1 MVNRVEKLSLLSE
14 MIAFAKYDKDIMR
27 IEFNFLLGVAKQ
39 LDISREDFEY
49 LLENP
54 VTYTHLK
61 SHSERIVQFHRLVL
75 LMNIEQ
81 EHNED
86 NNSAG
91 VIKLYNFG
99 LRMGLSHESIT
110 KVLYLMESFPNKIVP
125 PDVLI
130 DIKDSDRLFS
140 FLNTRKKMRKNIK
153 KIFVNLDYNFL
164 NNQIKFNNIK
174 MDNQEFNDQSL
185 VLINGNNFKNRNKNR
200 QILNEIFSIYE
211 G

>member
-1 MVNRVEKLSLLSE
+1 MINRVEKLSLLSE
-14 MIAFAKYDKDIMR
+14 MIAFAKYDKDIKN
-27 IEFNFLLGVAKQ
+27 IEYNFLLGVAKQ
-39 LDISREDFEY
+39 LDITREDFEY
-49 LLENP
+49 LIEHP

-81 EHNED
+81 GAGEENE

-130 DIKDSDRLFS
+130 DIFK
-140 FLNTRKKMRKNIK
+140 TQ
-153 KIFVNLDYNFL
+153 YN
-164 NNQIKFNNIK
+164 
-174 MDNQEFNDQSL
+174 
-185 VLINGNNFKNRNKNR
+185 
-200 QILNEIFSIYE
+200 
-211 G
+211 

>member
-1 MVNRVEKLSLLSE
+1 MINRVEKLSLLSE
-14 MIAFAKYDKDIMR
+14 MIAFAKYDKDIKR
-27 IEFNFLLGVAKQ
+27 IEYNFLLGVAKQ

-54 VTYTHLK
+54 VSYTHLK

-130 DIKDSDRLFS
+130 DIFK
-140 FLNTRKKMRKNIK
+140 TQ
-153 KIFVNLDYNFL
+153 YN
-164 NNQIKFNNIK
+164 
-174 MDNQEFNDQSL
+174 
-185 VLINGNNFKNRNKNR
+185 
-200 QILNEIFSIYE
+200 
-211 G
+211 

>member
-1 MVNRVEKLSLLSE
+1 MINRVEKLSLLSE
-14 MIAFAKYDKDIMR
+14 MIAFAKYDKDIKN
-27 IEFNFLLGVAKQ
+27 IEYNFLLGVAKQ
-39 LDISREDFEY
+39 LDISREDFDY
-49 LLENP
+49 LIEHP

-81 EHNED
+81 EYGEE

-130 DIKDSDRLFS
+130 DIFK
-140 FLNTRKKMRKNIK
+140 TQ
-153 KIFVNLDYNFL
+153 YN
-164 NNQIKFNNIK
+164 
-174 MDNQEFNDQSL
+174 
-185 VLINGNNFKNRNKNR
+185 
-200 QILNEIFSIYE
+200 
-211 G
+211 

>member
-14 MIAFAKYDKDIMR
+14 MIAFAKYDKDIRR
-27 IEFNFLLGVAKQ
+27 IEHNFLLGVAKQ

-81 EHNED
+81 EHNEE

-130 DIKDSDRLFS
+130 DIFK
-140 FLNTRKKMRKNIK
+140 TQ
-153 KIFVNLDYNFL
+153 YN
-164 NNQIKFNNIK
+164 
-174 MDNQEFNDQSL
+174 
-185 VLINGNNFKNRNKNR
+185 
-200 QILNEIFSIYE
+200 
-211 G
+211 

>member
-14 MIAFAKYDKDIMR
+14 MIAFAKYDKDIRR
-27 IEFNFLLGVAKQ
+27 IEYNFLLGVAKQ

-81 EHNED
+81 EHNEE

-130 DIKDSDRLFS
+130 DIFK
-140 FLNTRKKMRKNIK
+140 TQ
-153 KIFVNLDYNFL
+153 YN
-164 NNQIKFNNIK
+164 
-174 MDNQEFNDQSL
+174 
-185 VLINGNNFKNRNKNR
+185 
-200 QILNEIFSIYE
+200 
-211 G
+211 

>member
-1 MVNRVEKLSLLSE
+1 MINRVEKLSLLSE
-14 MIAFAKYDKDIMR
+14 MIAFAKYDKDIRR
-27 IEFNFLLGVAKQ
+27 IEYNFLLGVAKQ

-130 DIKDSDRLFS
+130 DIFK
-140 FLNTRKKMRKNIK
+140 TQ
-153 KIFVNLDYNFL
+153 YN
-164 NNQIKFNNIK
+164 
-174 MDNQEFNDQSL
+174 
-185 VLINGNNFKNRNKNR
+185 
-200 QILNEIFSIYE
+200 
-211 G
+211 

>member
-14 MIAFAKYDKDIMR
+14 MIAFAKYDKEIRR
-27 IEFNFLLGVAKQ
+27 IEYNFLLGVAKQ

-54 VTYTHLK
+54 ITYTHLK

-81 EHNED
+81 EFNED

-130 DIKDSDRLFS
+130 DIFK
-140 FLNTRKKMRKNIK
+140 TQ
-153 KIFVNLDYNFL
+153 YN
-164 NNQIKFNNIK
+164 
-174 MDNQEFNDQSL
+174 
-185 VLINGNNFKNRNKNR
+185 
-200 QILNEIFSIYE
+200 
-211 G
+211 

>member
-14 MIAFAKYDKDIMR
+14 MIAFAKYDKDIKR
-27 IEFNFLLGVAKQ
+27 IEYNFLLGVAKQ
-39 LDISREDFEY
+39 LEITREDFEY
-49 LLENP
+49 LLDNP

-61 SHSERIVQFHRLVL
+61 SQSERIVQFHRLVL

-81 EHNED
+81 KYNED

-130 DIKDSDRLFS
+130 DIFK
-140 FLNTRKKMRKNIK
+140 TQ
-153 KIFVNLDYNFL
+153 YN
-164 NNQIKFNNIK
+164 
-174 MDNQEFNDQSL
+174 
-185 VLINGNNFKNRNKNR
+185 
-200 QILNEIFSIYE
+200 
-211 G
+211 